1 VSDLNILSIT
11 IIIDLLLRLMSVII
25 NKLNGYRESIR
36 RVQLDNFFQQKR
48 MLLEKNIK
56 GDVV

>member
-1 VSDLNILSIT
+1 LNILSIT

-25 NKLNGYRESIR
+25 DKLNGYRESIR

>member
-25 NKLNGYRESIR
+25 DKLNGYRESIR